1 MKNKE
6 LIRKQ
11 VYCLG
16 IYEIRQLPVG
26 VLESKKG
33 PVFVLRNITS
43 IFLLT
48 YSLNNV
54 TPFSNCTYFF
64 LT

>member
-1 MKNKE
+1 MNE
-6 LIRKQ
+6 LIRKL
-11 VYCLG
+11 VHYLG
-16 IYEIRQLPVG
+16 IYEIRQLFVG

-33 PVFVLRNITS
+33 PVFVLRKNTS
-43 IFLLT
+43 IFLLV

>member
-1 MKNKE
+1 
-6 LIRKQ
+6 
-11 VYCLG
+11 LG
-16 IYEIRQLPVG
+16 IYEIRQLFVG

-33 PVFVLRNITS
+33 PVFVLRKNTS
-43 IFLLT
+43 VFLLI

-64 LT
+64 